1 MPIIQPQDTTA
12 AYFFKLWPWIEANKN
27 RLIFGAVIVVIAGF
41 FIAFCF
47 WQQNQKELAAG
58 QALTEAVVSTPLNVN
73 ASQLADSY
81 SKVAADFPGT
91 RAGERAAAQSA
102 AVLFEAGKYPEAQ
115 AKFEQ
120 FLREHPDS
128 VYSPQA
134 ALGVAASL
142 DAQGKTDLASS
153 AYQRVI
159 SRFSDPNA
167 VSAAKFALAQI
178 GERQGKL
185 AAAENLYEEVARSNP
200 NGSLGSEAA
209 IRATELKT
217 KLPPASTPTT
227 PPLSLNLNTKP

>member
-1 MPIIQPQDTTA
+1 MQPQETTT

-27 RLIFGAVIVVIAGF
+27 RLIFGAVIAVIAGF
-41 FIAFCF
+41 LIAFHL
-47 WQQNQKELAAG
+47 WRQNQKELAAG
-58 QALTEAVVSTPLNVN
+58 QALTEAVASTPPNAN
-73 ASQLADSY
+73 ASQLAGSY
-81 SKVAADFPGT
+81 SKIAVDFPDT

-102 AVLFEAGKYPEAQ
+102 AVLFEAGKYTEALAEFQ
-115 AKFEQ
+115 Q
-120 FLREHPDS
+120 FLKAHPDS
-128 VYSPQA
+128 VFSPQA

-159 SRFSDPNA
+159 SRFPDPNA
-167 VSAAKFALAQI
+167 VSTAKFALAQI

-209 IRATELKT
+209 MRAMELKT
-217 KLPPASTPTT
+217 KLPPASTPSA
-227 PPLSLNLNTKP
+227 PPLSLNLNTQP

>member
-1 MPIIQPQDTTA
+1 M
-12 AYFFKLWPWIEANKN
+12 AYFYKLWPWIEANKN
-27 RLIFGAVIVVIAGF
+27 RLIGVGVIVIVAGF
-41 FIAFCF
+41 AISFYF
-47 WQQNQKELAAG
+47 WRQNQKELAAG
-58 QALTEAVVSTPLNVN
+58 QALTEVLVSITPNAN

-81 SKVAADFPGT
+81 SKIAADFPGT

-115 AKFEQ
+115 SKFEQ
-120 FLREHPDS
+120 FLRTHPDS

-142 DAQGKTDLASS
+142 DAQGQTDLAFS

-159 SRFSDPNA
+159 SRFPDPNA

-200 NGSLGSEAA
+200 NGSIGSEAA
-209 IRATELKT
+209 MRAMELKT
-217 KLPPASTPTT
+217 KLPPASIPTT
-227 PPLSLNLNTKP
+227 PPLSFNLNTKP